1 MHHFQLPHRGGNDT
15 FHWFAVRLHR
25 KLTQEAFLVSN
36 HLSHRWP
43 QGDPR
48 PITYRYTPAVKTRHP
63 ARVLRYLVLGLVS
76 TAALILGGYLG
87 MMQLANTLVGSHSG
101 SFRPSPTAHVGVSA
115 NWDPSALPWTQ
126 ADPSVSLS
134 VEGQGT
140 QVISSNLIYKQVL
153 PSVVCVTADQGNG
166 SASVGSGVV
175 VTASGYI
182 VTNFHIIEGG
192 VSIQVSMLSTQDS
205 YDAQVVGYDQ
215 ELDLAVLKV
224 DANNLTPA
232 KLASSDQLSV
242 GDTVYAIGNPMG
254 YLHGTMTEGIISS
267 PTRTVQVDGKDMDVL
282 QTSAA
287 LNSGNS
293 GGALV
298 NAYGQVVGIT
308 TAKITGIENDT
319 VIEGL
324 GLVIPISDALPFL
337 NQMIHTGQ
345 SFRPSLGILCQEAQL
360 DSTSGVYVVSTTP
373 GTPAV
378 GVLLEG
384 DLIVSANGVDTPTLY
399 ALTRVLN
406 NTGVGNPVELSVLRG
421 GETLSISITLY
432 DRLTQG
438 EGE

>member
-1 MHHFQLPHRGGNDT
+1 MT
-15 FHWFAVRLHR
+15 
-25 KLTQEAFLVSN
+25 N

-43 QGDPR
+43 QSGPR
-48 PITYRYTPAVKTRHP
+48 PITYRYNTTAPKTRHP
-63 ARVLRYLVLGLVS
+63 VRILLFGLLGLAV
-76 TAALILGGYLG
+76 AGALIFGGYLG
-87 MMQLANTLVGSHSG
+87 TMQLANYLVGRSSG
-101 SFRPSPTAHVGVSA
+101 SFAPSPTYHTGVSA
-115 NWDPSALPWTQ
+115 SWDPSDLPWTQ
-126 ADPSVSLS
+126 ADPGVTLTIQK
-134 VEGQGT
+134 QGEE
-140 QVISSNLIYKQVL
+140 VITSNRIYQQVL

-175 VTASGYI
+175 TTASGYI

-192 VSIQVSMLSTQDS
+192 VSLEVSMLSTQDS
-205 YDAQVVGYDQ
+205 YEAQVVGYDE

-224 DANNLTPA
+224 EADNLTPA
-232 KLASSDQLSV
+232 QLASSDQLAV
-242 GDTVYAIGNPMG
+242 GDPVYAIGNPMG

-267 PTRTVQVDGKDMDVL
+267 PTRTIQVDGKDMDLL

-360 DSTSGVYVVSTTP
+360 DDQSGIYVLSTTP
-373 GTPAV
+373 DTPAHQ
-378 GVLLEG
+378 VLMEG
-384 DLIVSANGVDTPTLY
+384 DLILSANGINTPTLY

-406 NTGVGNPVELSVLRG
+406 DTGVGNQVELSVLREG
-421 GETLSISITLY
+421 DVISIPITLY
-432 DRLTQG
+432 DRLTQD
-438 EGE
+438 EGA